1 MSMEATRTTSL
12 KDTLSVCGRRLRE
25 GARLMIGVPDYDT
38 YVAHRREAHPGEPVM
53 TYAEFFRERQ
63 AARYGEGSTRGFR
76 CC

>member
-1 MSMEATRTTSL
+1 MATRL
-12 KDTLSVCGRRLRE
+12 KDTLTVCRKRLRE

-38 YVAHRREAHPGEPVM
+38 YVAHMREAHPGQPVM

-63 AARYGEGSTRGFR
+63 SARYGEGSTRGFR

>member
-1 MSMEATRTTSL
+1 MDQAENMTFAQ
-12 KDTLSVCGRRLRE
+12 TLAACRKRLRE

-38 YVAHRREAHPGEPVM
+38 YVAHMRQSHPDRPVM

-63 AARYGEGSTRGFR
+63 SARYGEGNGTRGFR

>member
-1 MSMEATRTTSL
+1 MAGTGTM
-12 KDTLSVCGRRLRE
+12 TLTDRLALCRRRLRE

-38 YVAHRREAHPGEPVM
+38 YVAHMRDSHPGRPVM

-63 AARYGEGSTRGFR
+63 SARYGEGTSTRGFR

>member
-1 MSMEATRTTSL
+1 MTPRLRETFTTCR
-12 KDTLSVCGRRLRE
+12 KRLRE

-38 YVAHRREAHPGEPVM
+38 YVAHKHEAHPGQPVM

-63 AARYGEGSTRGFR
+63 SARYGEGSTRGFR

>member
-1 MSMEATRTTSL
+1 MTPRLRETLTTCR
-12 KDTLSVCGRRLRE
+12 KRLRE

-38 YVAHRREAHPGEPVM
+38 YVAHMHEAHPGQPVL

-63 AARYGEGSTRGFR
+63 SARYGVGSTRGFR

>member
-1 MSMEATRTTSL
+1 MGATKTDAMGL
-12 KDTLSVCGRRLRE
+12 KAALAACGKRLRE

-38 YVAHRREAHPGEPVM
+38 YVAHMREAHPDRPVM

-63 AARYGEGSTRGFR
+63 SARYGEGSTRGFR